1 MPEPNPPTEGPVARM
16 LRARLEAAFAPLD
29 LVIENQ
35 SERHRGHA
43 GWDPSG
49 ESHFA
54 VTIVSP
60 AFEACPASP
69 ASAPS
74 MLPSAGCSR
83 AASTPSPSA
92 RSPPRRRPR
101 GAPGEGRAQPEVP

>member
-1 MPEPNPPTEGPVARM
+1 MTEDAGRGEGPVARM
-16 LRARLEAAFAPLD
+16 LRERLEATFAPRR

-54 VTIVSP
+54 VLLVAE
-60 AFEACPASP
+60 AFEGKSRLARHRAVHAALGELLRSRIHALSIRALTPAE
-69 ASAPS
+69 
-74 MLPSAGCSR
+74 
-83 AASTPSPSA
+83 AAA
-92 RSPPRRRPR
+92 R
-101 GAPGEGRAQPEVP
+101 GDEGEG

>member
-1 MPEPNPPTEGPVARM
+1 MTDHAAPSEGPVARL
-16 LRARLEAAFAPLD
+16 LRERLEAAFAPRILE
-29 LVIENQ
+29 IENQ

-60 AFEACPASP
+60 LFAGMSRIERQRRIHAALGELLERRIHALSIR
-69 ASAPS
+69 ALAPS
-74 MLPSAGCSR
+74 ETERDGAG
-83 AASTPSPSA
+83 
-92 RSPPRRRPR
+92 
-101 GAPGEGRAQPEVP
+101 GRD

>member
-16 LRARLEAAFAPLD
+16 LRARLETAFAPSELR
-29 LVIENQ
+29 IENQ

-60 AFEACPASP
+60 AFEGMSRIARQRAVHAALGGLFEGRIHALAIRALTPAE
-69 ASAPS
+69 
-74 MLPSAGCSR
+74 
-83 AASTPSPSA
+83 AAS
-92 RSPPRRRPR
+92 R
-101 GAPGEGRAQPEVP
+101 GAG